1 MGKALGLIEF
11 IGYVPAICAADTA
24 LKAASVDLIGIEKVT
39 GGIVTVKIT
48 GDVDAVQAAVESAE
62 NYASRIGSLR
72 SAHVIPRLDDE
83 VEALLMNS
91 KDLEEE
97 IQEEIQSVEEEIEE
111 VYEEIK
117 EEMVE
122 AILEETES
130 KEESLQEDVVEC
142 IKNVI
147 EEDQEEN
154 VSKIEEL
161 EVSEISENEE
171 TSTEASEE
179 VTEKAELIEIIE
191 IIEGKEEASED
202 EAKEPLNKEVNSM
215 DIKEIS
221 KMSVKELRKKIKS
234 LNINITSNKLKSLKK
249 KDLVD
254 ILLKYNEEGES

>member
-83 VEALLMNS
+83 VENLLMNS
-91 KDLEEE
+91 K
-97 IQEEIQSVEEEIEE
+97 SSEEEIEE
-111 VYEEIK
+111 KIQELEEDIKEVFEEIR
-117 EEMVE
+117 EEITE
-122 AILEETES
+122 AIIEETES
-130 KEESLQEDVVEC
+130 KEESLQEDVVEYV
-142 IKNVI
+142 KNVN
-147 EEDQEEN
+147 D
-154 VSKIEEL
+154 
-161 EVSEISENEE
+161 EVEEISEKIEGESHLDEIEVFEISQNKESSKE
-171 TSTEASEE
+171 SLEE
-179 VTEKAELIEIIE
+179 VIIKPELIED
-191 IIEGKEEASED
+191 KEEYSED
-202 EAKEPLNKEVNSM
+202 KITENKEADSI

-254 ILLKYNEEGES
+254 ILLKYNEEGDS

>member
-83 VEALLMNS
+83 VENLLMNS
-91 KDLEEE
+91 KSSEEIEEE
-97 IQEEIQSVEEEIEE
+97 IQELEEDIKEVCEEIR
-111 VYEEIK
+111 EEIT
-117 EEMVE
+117 ET
-122 AILEETES
+122 IIEETES
-130 KEESLQEDVVEC
+130 KEESLQEDVVEYV
-142 IKNVI
+142 KNVN
-147 EEDQEEN
+147 D
-154 VSKIEEL
+154 
-161 EVSEISENEE
+161 EVEEISEKIEGE
-171 TSTEASEE
+171 SHLDEIEVFEISQSEE
-179 VTEKAELIEIIE
+179 IQKESLEEVIIKPELIED
-191 IIEGKEEASED
+191 KEEYSED
-202 EAKEPLNKEVNSM
+202 NTTENKEADSI

-254 ILLKYNEEGES
+254 ILLKYNEEGDS

>member
-72 SAHVIPRLDDE
+72 SAYVIPRLDDE
-83 VEALLMNS
+83 VENLLMNS
-91 KDLEEE
+91 KSSEEE
-97 IQEEIQSVEEEIEE
+97 IQEEIQELEEDIKEVFEEIR
-111 VYEEIK
+111 EEIT
-117 EEMVE
+117 E
-122 AILEETES
+122 AIIEETES
-130 KEESLQEDVVEC
+130 KEESLQEDVVEYV
-142 IKNVI
+142 KNVN
-147 EEDQEEN
+147 D
-154 VSKIEEL
+154 
-161 EVSEISENEE
+161 EVEEISEKIEGESHLDEIEVFEISQNKESSKE
-171 TSTEASEE
+171 SLEE
-179 VTEKAELIEIIE
+179 VIIKPELIED
-191 IIEGKEEASED
+191 KEEYSED
-202 EAKEPLNKEVNSM
+202 KTTENKEADSI

-254 ILLKYNEEGES
+254 ILLKYNEEGDS

>member
-72 SAHVIPRLDDE
+72 SANVIPRLDDE
-83 VEALLMNS
+83 VENLLMNS
-91 KDLEEE
+91 KSSEEE
-97 IQEEIQSVEEEIEE
+97 IQEEIQELEEDIKEVCEEIR
-111 VYEEIK
+111 EEIT
-117 EEMVE
+117 E
-122 AILEETES
+122 AIIEETES
-130 KEESLQEDVVEC
+130 KEESLQEDVVEYV
-142 IKNVI
+142 KNVN
-147 EEDQEEN
+147 D
-154 VSKIEEL
+154 
-161 EVSEISENEE
+161 EVEEISEKIEGESHLDEIEVFEISQNKESLKE
-171 TSTEASEE
+171 SLEE
-179 VTEKAELIEIIE
+179 VIIKPELIED
-191 IIEGKEEASED
+191 KEEYSED
-202 EAKEPLNKEVNSM
+202 KTTENKEADSI

-254 ILLKYNEEGES
+254 ILLKYNEEGDS

>member
-83 VEALLMNS
+83 VENLLMNS
-91 KDLEEE
+91 KSSEEE
-97 IQEEIQSVEEEIEE
+97 IQEEIQELEKDIKEVCEEIR
-111 VYEEIK
+111 EEIT
-117 EEMVE
+117 ET
-122 AILEETES
+122 IIEETES
-130 KEESLQEDVVEC
+130 KEESLQEDVVEYV
-142 IKNVI
+142 KNVN
-147 EEDQEEN
+147 D
-154 VSKIEEL
+154 
-161 EVSEISENEE
+161 EVEEISEKIEGESHLDEIEVFEISQNKESSKE
-171 TSTEASEE
+171 SLEE
-179 VTEKAELIEIIE
+179 VIIKPELIED
-191 IIEGKEEASED
+191 KEEYSED
-202 EAKEPLNKEVNSM
+202 KTTENKEADSI

-254 ILLKYNEEGES
+254 ILLKYNEEGDS

>member
-83 VEALLMNS
+83 VENLLMNS
-91 KDLEEE
+91 KSSEEEIEEE
-97 IQEEIQSVEEEIEE
+97 IQELEEDIKEVCEEIR
-111 VYEEIK
+111 EEIT
-117 EEMVE
+117 ET
-122 AILEETES
+122 IIEETES
-130 KEESLQEDVVEC
+130 KEESLQEDVVEYV
-142 IKNVI
+142 KNVN
-147 EEDQEEN
+147 D
-154 VSKIEEL
+154 
-161 EVSEISENEE
+161 EVEEISEKIEGESQLDEIEVFEISQNKENSKE
-171 TSTEASEE
+171 SLEE
-179 VTEKAELIEIIE
+179 VIIKPEL
-191 IIEGKEEASED
+191 IEGKEEYSED
-202 EAKEPLNKEVNSM
+202 KTTENKEADSI

-234 LNINITSNKLKSLKK
+234 LNMNITSNKLKSLKK

-254 ILLKYNEEGES
+254 ILLKYNEEGDS

>member
-83 VEALLMNS
+83 VENLLMNS
-91 KDLEEE
+91 KSSEEEIEEE
-97 IQEEIQSVEEEIEE
+97 IQELEEDIKEVCEEIR
-111 VYEEIK
+111 EEIT
-117 EEMVE
+117 ETIV
-122 AILEETES
+122 EETES
-130 KEESLQEDVVEC
+130 KEESLQEDVVEYV
-142 IKNVI
+142 KNVN
-147 EEDQEEN
+147 D
-154 VSKIEEL
+154 
-161 EVSEISENEE
+161 EVEEISEKIEGESHLDEIEVFEISQNKENSKE
-171 TSTEASEE
+171 SLEE
-179 VTEKAELIEIIE
+179 VIIKPEL
-191 IIEGKEEASED
+191 IEGKEEYSED
-202 EAKEPLNKEVNSM
+202 KTTENKEADSI

-234 LNINITSNKLKSLKK
+234 LNKNITSNKLKSLKK

-254 ILLKYNEEGES
+254 ILLKYNEEGDS

>member
-62 NYASRIGSLR
+62 NYASRIRSLR

-83 VEALLMNS
+83 VENLLMNS
-91 KDLEEE
+91 KSSEEE
-97 IQEEIQSVEEEIEE
+97 IQEEIQELEEDIKEVCEEIR
-111 VYEEIK
+111 EEIT
-117 EEMVE
+117 ET
-122 AILEETES
+122 IIEETES
-130 KEESLQEDVVEC
+130 KEESIQEDVVEYV
-142 IKNVI
+142 KNVNDEV
-147 EEDQEEN
+147 EEI
-154 VSKIEEL
+154 SGKIEGESHL
-161 EVSEISENEE
+161 DEIEVFEISQNKESSKE
-171 TSTEASEE
+171 SLEE
-179 VTEKAELIEIIE
+179 VIIKPELIED
-191 IIEGKEEASED
+191 KEEYSED
-202 EAKEPLNKEVNSM
+202 KTTENKEADSI

-254 ILLKYNEEGES
+254 ILLKYNEEGDS

>member
-83 VEALLMNS
+83 VENLLMNS
-91 KDLEEE
+91 KSSEEE
-97 IQEEIQSVEEEIEE
+97 IQEEIQELEEDIKEVCEEIR
-111 VYEEIK
+111 EEIT
-117 EEMVE
+117 ET
-122 AILEETES
+122 IIEETES
-130 KEESLQEDVVEC
+130 KEESLQEDVVEYV
-142 IKNVI
+142 KNVN
-147 EEDQEEN
+147 D
-154 VSKIEEL
+154 
-161 EVSEISENEE
+161 EVEEISEKIEGDSHLDEIEVFEISQNKESSKE
-171 TSTEASEE
+171 SLEE
-179 VTEKAELIEIIE
+179 VIIKPELIED
-191 IIEGKEEASED
+191 KEEYSED
-202 EAKEPLNKEVNSM
+202 KTTENKEADSI

-254 ILLKYNEEGES
+254 ILLKYNEEGDS

>member
-83 VEALLMNS
+83 VENLLMNS
-91 KDLEEE
+91 KSSEEEIEEE
-97 IQEEIQSVEEEIEE
+97 IQELEEDIKEVCEEIR
-111 VYEEIK
+111 EEIT
-117 EEMVE
+117 ETIV
-122 AILEETES
+122 EETES
-130 KEESLQEDVVEC
+130 KEESLQEDVVEYV
-142 IKNVI
+142 KNVN
-147 EEDQEEN
+147 D
-154 VSKIEEL
+154 
-161 EVSEISENEE
+161 EVEEISEKIEGESHLDEIEVFEISQNKENSKE
-171 TSTEASEE
+171 SLEE
-179 VTEKAELIEIIE
+179 VIIKPEL
-191 IIEGKEEASED
+191 IEGKEEYSED
-202 EAKEPLNKEVNSM
+202 KTTENKEADSI

-254 ILLKYNEEGES
+254 ILLKYNEEGDS

>member
-91 KDLEEE
+91 VNSEEE
-97 IQEEIQSVEEEIEE
+97 IQEEVEELEEEIEE
-111 VYEEIK
+111 VKKEIIEDILESIESEKENLQKDVVKCVKDDNEKFKDQSKVEEIEVFEISES
-117 EEMVE
+117 EEASSE
-122 AILEETES
+122 ALE
-130 KEESLQEDVVEC
+130 
-142 IKNVI
+142 
-147 EEDQEEN
+147 
-154 VSKIEEL
+154 
-161 EVSEISENEE
+161 EVSEK
-171 TSTEASEE
+171 
-179 VTEKAELIEIIE
+179 VELIEFI
-191 IIEGKEEASED
+191 ED
-202 EAKEPLNKEVNSM
+202 EEDASINKTKEPLNKEVNSR
-215 DIKEIS
+215 DIEEIS

-249 KDLVD
+249 KDLVEL
-254 ILLKYNEEGES
+254 LLKYNEEGES

>member
-11 IGYVPAICAADTA
+11 IGYVPPICAADTA

-62 NYASRIGSLR
+62 NYASRIGSLI

-83 VEALLMNS
+83 VENLLMNS
-91 KDLEEE
+91 KSSEEE
-97 IQEEIQSVEEEIEE
+97 IQEEIQELEEDIKEVCEEIR
-111 VYEEIK
+111 EEIT
-117 EEMVE
+117 ET
-122 AILEETES
+122 IIEETES
-130 KEESLQEDVVEC
+130 KEESLQEDVVEYV
-142 IKNVI
+142 KNVNDEI
-147 EEDQEEN
+147 E
-154 VSKIEEL
+154 
-161 EVSEISENEE
+161 EISEKIEGESHLDEIEVFEISQNKESSKE
-171 TSTEASEE
+171 SLEE
-179 VTEKAELIEIIE
+179 VIIKPELTEDKTTE
-191 IIEGKEEASED
+191 
-202 EAKEPLNKEVNSM
+202 NKEADSI

-254 ILLKYNEEGES
+254 ILLKYNEEGDS

>member
-83 VEALLMNS
+83 VESLLMNS
-91 KDLEEE
+91 KSSEEE
-97 IQEEIQSVEEEIEE
+97 IQEEIQELEEDIKEVCEEIR
-111 VYEEIK
+111 EEIT
-117 EEMVE
+117 ET
-122 AILEETES
+122 IIEETES
-130 KEESLQEDVVEC
+130 KEESLQEDVVEYV
-142 IKNVI
+142 KNVN
-147 EEDQEEN
+147 D
-154 VSKIEEL
+154 
-161 EVSEISENEE
+161 EVEEISEKIEGESHLDEIEVFEISQNKESSKE
-171 TSTEASEE
+171 SLEE
-179 VTEKAELIEIIE
+179 VIIKPELTEDKTTE
-191 IIEGKEEASED
+191 
-202 EAKEPLNKEVNSM
+202 NKEADSI

-254 ILLKYNEEGES
+254 ILLKYNEEGDS

>member
-83 VEALLMNS
+83 VENLLMNS
-91 KDLEEE
+91 K
-97 IQEEIQSVEEEIEE
+97 SSEEEIEE
-111 VYEEIK
+111 KIQELEEDIKEVCEEIR
-117 EEMVE
+117 EEITE
-122 AILEETES
+122 TIIEETES
-130 KEESLQEDVVEC
+130 KEESLQEDVVEY
-142 IKNVI
+142 IKNVN
-147 EEDQEEN
+147 D
-154 VSKIEEL
+154 
-161 EVSEISENEE
+161 EVEEISEKIEGDSHLDEIEVFEISQNKESSKE
-171 TSTEASEE
+171 SLEE
-179 VTEKAELIEIIE
+179 VIIKPELIED
-191 IIEGKEEASED
+191 KEEYSED
-202 EAKEPLNKEVNSM
+202 KITENKEADSI

-254 ILLKYNEEGES
+254 ILLKYNEEGDS

>member
-62 NYASRIGSLR
+62 NYASRIGGLR

-83 VEALLMNS
+83 VENLLMNS
-91 KDLEEE
+91 KSSEEE
-97 IQEEIQSVEEEIEE
+97 IQELEEDIKEVCEEIR
-111 VYEEIK
+111 EEIT
-117 EEMVE
+117 ET
-122 AILEETES
+122 IIEETES
-130 KEESLQEDVVEC
+130 KEESLQEDVVEYV
-142 IKNVI
+142 KNVN
-147 EEDQEEN
+147 D
-154 VSKIEEL
+154 
-161 EVSEISENEE
+161 EVEEISEKIEGE
-171 TSTEASEE
+171 SHLDEIEVFEISQSEE
-179 VTEKAELIEIIE
+179 IQKESLEEVIIKPELIED
-191 IIEGKEEASED
+191 KEEYSED
-202 EAKEPLNKEVNSM
+202 KITENKEADSI

-254 ILLKYNEEGES
+254 ILLKYNEEGDS

>member
-83 VEALLMNS
+83 VENLLMNS
-91 KDLEEE
+91 KSSEEEIEEE
-97 IQEEIQSVEEEIEE
+97 IQELEEDIKEFCEEIREKFTE
-111 VYEEIK
+111 TI
-117 EEMVE
+117 
-122 AILEETES
+122 IEETES
-130 KEESLQEDVVEC
+130 KEESLQEDVVEYV
-142 IKNVI
+142 KNV
-147 EEDQEEN
+147 N
-154 VSKIEEL
+154 A
-161 EVSEISENEE
+161 EVEEISEKIEGESHLDEIEVFEISQNKENSKE
-171 TSTEASEE
+171 SLEE
-179 VTEKAELIEIIE
+179 VIIKPEL
-191 IIEGKEEASED
+191 IEGKEEYSENKTT
-202 EAKEPLNKEVNSM
+202 ENKEADSI

-234 LNINITSNKLKSLKK
+234 LNMNITSNKLKSLKK

-254 ILLKYNEEGES
+254 ILLKYNEEGDS

>member
-97 IQEEIQSVEEEIEE
+97 IQEVEEEIEE

-122 AILEETES
+122 AILEETQS

-171 TSTEASEE
+171 TSKEASEE

-191 IIEGKEEASED
+191 GKEEASED
-202 EAKEPLNKEVNSM
+202 EATEPLNKEVNSM

>member
-83 VEALLMNS
+83 VENLLMNS
-91 KDLEEE
+91 KSSEEE
-97 IQEEIQSVEEEIEE
+97 IQELEEDIKEVCEEIR
-111 VYEEIK
+111 EEIT
-117 EEMVE
+117 ET
-122 AILEETES
+122 IIEETES
-130 KEESLQEDVVEC
+130 KEESLQEDVVEYV
-142 IKNVI
+142 KNVN
-147 EEDQEEN
+147 D
-154 VSKIEEL
+154 
-161 EVSEISENEE
+161 EVEEISEKIEGE
-171 TSTEASEE
+171 SHLDEIEVFEISQSEE
-179 VTEKAELIEIIE
+179 IQKESLEEVIIKPELIED
-191 IIEGKEEASED
+191 KEEYSED
-202 EAKEPLNKEVNSM
+202 KITENKEADSI

-254 ILLKYNEEGES
+254 ILLKYNEEGDS

>member
-11 IGYVPAICAADTA
+11 IGYVSAICAADTA

-83 VEALLMNS
+83 VENLLMNS
-91 KDLEEE
+91 KSSEEE
-97 IQEEIQSVEEEIEE
+97 IQEEIQELEEDIKEVCEEIR
-111 VYEEIK
+111 EEIT
-117 EEMVE
+117 ET
-122 AILEETES
+122 IIEETES
-130 KEESLQEDVVEC
+130 KEESLQEDVVEYV
-142 IKNVI
+142 KNVN
-147 EEDQEEN
+147 D
-154 VSKIEEL
+154 
-161 EVSEISENEE
+161 EVEEISEKIEGESQLDEIEVFEISQNKENSKE
-171 TSTEASEE
+171 SLEE
-179 VTEKAELIEIIE
+179 VIIKPEL
-191 IIEGKEEASED
+191 IEGKEEYSED
-202 EAKEPLNKEVNSM
+202 KTTENKEADSI

-234 LNINITSNKLKSLKK
+234 LNMNITSNKLKSLKK

-254 ILLKYNEEGES
+254 ILLKYNEEGDS

>member
-83 VEALLMNS
+83 VENLLMNS
-91 KDLEEE
+91 K
-97 IQEEIQSVEEEIEE
+97 SSEEEIEE
-111 VYEEIK
+111 KIQELEEDIKEVCEEIR
-117 EEMVE
+117 EEITE
-122 AILEETES
+122 TIIEETES
-130 KEESLQEDVVEC
+130 KEESLQEDVVEYV
-142 IKNVI
+142 KNVN
-147 EEDQEEN
+147 D
-154 VSKIEEL
+154 
-161 EVSEISENEE
+161 EVEEISEKIEGDSHLDEIEVFEISQNKESLKE
-171 TSTEASEE
+171 SLEE
-179 VTEKAELIEIIE
+179 VIIKPELIED
-191 IIEGKEEASED
+191 KEEYSED
-202 EAKEPLNKEVNSM
+202 KITENKEADSI

-254 ILLKYNEEGES
+254 ILLKYNEEGDS

>member
-83 VEALLMNS
+83 VENLLMNS
-91 KDLEEE
+91 KSSEEE
-97 IQEEIQSVEEEIEE
+97 IQEEIQELEEDIKEVCEEIR
-111 VYEEIK
+111 EEIT
-117 EEMVE
+117 ET
-122 AILEETES
+122 IIEETES
-130 KEESLQEDVVEC
+130 KEESLQEDVVEYV
-142 IKNVI
+142 KNVN
-147 EEDQEEN
+147 D
-154 VSKIEEL
+154 
-161 EVSEISENEE
+161 EVEEISEKIEGESHLDEIEVFEISQNKESSKE
-171 TSTEASEE
+171 SLEE
-179 VTEKAELIEIIE
+179 VIIKPELIED
-191 IIEGKEEASED
+191 KEEYSED
-202 EAKEPLNKEVNSM
+202 KTTEKKEADSI

-254 ILLKYNEEGES
+254 ILLKYNEEGDS

>member
-83 VEALLMNS
+83 VENLLMNS
-91 KDLEEE
+91 K
-97 IQEEIQSVEEEIEE
+97 SSEEEIEE
-111 VYEEIK
+111 IQELEEDIKEVCEEIR
-117 EEMVE
+117 EEITE
-122 AILEETES
+122 TIIEETES
-130 KEESLQEDVVEC
+130 KEESLQEDVVEYV
-142 IKNVI
+142 KNVN
-147 EEDQEEN
+147 D
-154 VSKIEEL
+154 
-161 EVSEISENEE
+161 EVEEISEKIEGESHLDEIEVFEISQNKENSKE
-171 TSTEASEE
+171 SLEE
-179 VTEKAELIEIIE
+179 VIIKPELIED
-191 IIEGKEEASED
+191 KEEYSED
-202 EAKEPLNKEVNSM
+202 KTTENKEADSI

-254 ILLKYNEEGES
+254 ILLKYNEEGDS

>member
-48 GDVDAVQAAVESAE
+48 GDVDAVQAAVDSAE

-83 VEALLMNS
+83 VENLLMNS
-91 KDLEEE
+91 K
-97 IQEEIQSVEEEIEE
+97 SSEEEIEE
-111 VYEEIK
+111 IQELEEDIKEVCEEIR
-117 EEMVE
+117 EEITE
-122 AILEETES
+122 TIIEETES
-130 KEESLQEDVVEC
+130 KEESLKEDVVEYV
-142 IKNVI
+142 KNVN
-147 EEDQEEN
+147 D
-154 VSKIEEL
+154 
-161 EVSEISENEE
+161 EVEEISEKIEGESHLDEIEVFEISQNKENSKE
-171 TSTEASEE
+171 SLEE
-179 VTEKAELIEIIE
+179 VIIKPEL
-191 IIEGKEEASED
+191 IEGKEEYSED
-202 EAKEPLNKEVNSM
+202 KTTENKEADSI

-234 LNINITSNKLKSLKK
+234 LNMNITSNKLKSLKK

-254 ILLKYNEEGES
+254 ILLKYNEEGDS

>member
-24 LKAASVDLIGIEKVT
+24 LKAASVDLIGLEKVT

-83 VEALLMNS
+83 VENLLMNS
-91 KDLEEE
+91 K
-97 IQEEIQSVEEEIEE
+97 SSEEEIEE
-111 VYEEIK
+111 KIQELEEDIKEVCEEIR
-117 EEMVE
+117 EEITE
-122 AILEETES
+122 TIIEETES
-130 KEESLQEDVVEC
+130 KEESLQEDVVEYV
-142 IKNVI
+142 KNVN
-147 EEDQEEN
+147 D
-154 VSKIEEL
+154 
-161 EVSEISENEE
+161 EVEEISEKIEGESHLDEIEVFEISQNKESSKE
-171 TSTEASEE
+171 SLEE
-179 VTEKAELIEIIE
+179 VIIKPELIED
-191 IIEGKEEASED
+191 KEEYSED
-202 EAKEPLNKEVNSM
+202 KITENKEADSI

-254 ILLKYNEEGES
+254 ILLKYNEEGDS

>member
-83 VEALLMNS
+83 VENLLMNS
-91 KDLEEE
+91 KSSEEE
-97 IQEEIQSVEEEIEE
+97 IQEEIQELEEDIKDVCEEIR
-111 VYEEIK
+111 EEIT
-117 EEMVE
+117 ET
-122 AILEETES
+122 IIEETES
-130 KEESLQEDVVEC
+130 KEESLQEDVVEYV
-142 IKNVI
+142 KNVN
-147 EEDQEEN
+147 D
-154 VSKIEEL
+154 
-161 EVSEISENEE
+161 EVEEISEKIEGESHLDEIEVFEISQNKENSKE
-171 TSTEASEE
+171 SLEE
-179 VTEKAELIEIIE
+179 VIIKPEL
-191 IIEGKEEASED
+191 IEGKEEYSED
-202 EAKEPLNKEVNSM
+202 KTTENKEADSI

-234 LNINITSNKLKSLKK
+234 LNMNITSNKLKSLKK

-254 ILLKYNEEGES
+254 ILLKYNEEGDS

>member
-62 NYASRIGSLR
+62 NYASRIGCLR

-83 VEALLMNS
+83 VENLLMNS
-91 KDLEEE
+91 KSSEEETEE
-97 IQEEIQSVEEEIEE
+97 IQELEEDIKEVCEEIR
-111 VYEEIK
+111 EEIT
-117 EEMVE
+117 ET
-122 AILEETES
+122 IIEETES
-130 KEESLQEDVVEC
+130 KEESLQEDVVEYV
-142 IKNVI
+142 KNVN
-147 EEDQEEN
+147 D
-154 VSKIEEL
+154 
-161 EVSEISENEE
+161 EVEEISEKIEGESHLDEIEVFEISQNKENSKE
-171 TSTEASEE
+171 SLEE
-179 VTEKAELIEIIE
+179 VIIKPEL
-191 IIEGKEEASED
+191 IEGKEEYSED
-202 EAKEPLNKEVNSM
+202 KTAENKEADSI

-234 LNINITSNKLKSLKK
+234 LNKNITSNKLKSLKK

-254 ILLKYNEEGES
+254 ILLKYNEEGDS

>member
-83 VEALLMNS
+83 VENLLMNS
-91 KDLEEE
+91 K
-97 IQEEIQSVEEEIEE
+97 SSEEEIEE
-111 VYEEIK
+111 IQELEEDIKEVCEEIR
-117 EEMVE
+117 EEITE
-122 AILEETES
+122 AIIEETES
-130 KEESLQEDVVEC
+130 KEESLQEDVVEYV
-142 IKNVI
+142 KNVN
-147 EEDQEEN
+147 D
-154 VSKIEEL
+154 
-161 EVSEISENEE
+161 EVEEISEKIEGESHLDEIEVFEISQNKENSKE
-171 TSTEASEE
+171 SLEE
-179 VTEKAELIEIIE
+179 VIIKPEL
-191 IIEGKEEASED
+191 IEGKEEYSED
-202 EAKEPLNKEVNSM
+202 KTTENKEADSI

-254 ILLKYNEEGES
+254 ILLKYNEEGDS

>member
-11 IGYVPAICAADTA
+11 IRYLPAICAADTA

-83 VEALLMNS
+83 VENLLMNS
-91 KDLEEE
+91 KSSEEE
-97 IQEEIQSVEEEIEE
+97 IQEEIQELEEDIKE
-111 VYEEIK
+111 VCEEIK
-117 EEMVE
+117 EEITETIV
-122 AILEETES
+122 EETES
-130 KEESLQEDVVEC
+130 KEESLQEDVVEYV
-142 IKNVI
+142 KNVN
-147 EEDQEEN
+147 D
-154 VSKIEEL
+154 
-161 EVSEISENEE
+161 EVEEISEKIEGESHLDEIEVFEISQNKESSKE
-171 TSTEASEE
+171 SLEE
-179 VTEKAELIEIIE
+179 VIIKPELIE
-191 IIEGKEEASED
+191 GSEEYSED
-202 EAKEPLNKEVNSM
+202 KTTENKEADSI

-234 LNINITSNKLKSLKK
+234 LNKNITSNKLKSLKK

-254 ILLKYNEEGES
+254 ILLKYNEEGDS

>member
-83 VEALLMNS
+83 VENLLMNS
-91 KDLEEE
+91 KSSEEE
-97 IQEEIQSVEEEIEE
+97 IQEEIQELEEDIKEVCEEIR
-111 VYEEIK
+111 EEIT
-117 EEMVE
+117 E
-122 AILEETES
+122 AIIEETES
-130 KEESLQEDVVEC
+130 KEESLQEDVVEY
-142 IKNVI
+142 IKNVN
-147 EEDQEEN
+147 D
-154 VSKIEEL
+154 
-161 EVSEISENEE
+161 EVEEISEKIEGDSHLDEIEVFEISQNKESSKE
-171 TSTEASEE
+171 SLEE
-179 VTEKAELIEIIE
+179 VIIKPELIED
-191 IIEGKEEASED
+191 KEEYSED
-202 EAKEPLNKEVNSM
+202 KITENKEADSI

-234 LNINITSNKLKSLKK
+234 LNMNITSNKLKSLKK

-254 ILLKYNEEGES
+254 ILLKYNEEGDS

>member
-83 VEALLMNS
+83 VENLLMNS
-91 KDLEEE
+91 KSSEEE
-97 IQEEIQSVEEEIEE
+97 I
-111 VYEEIK
+111 
-117 EEMVE
+117 
-122 AILEETES
+122 EETES
-130 KEESLQEDVVEC
+130 KEESLQEDVVEYV
-142 IKNVI
+142 KNVN
-147 EEDQEEN
+147 D
-154 VSKIEEL
+154 
-161 EVSEISENEE
+161 EVEEISEKIEGESHLDEIEVFEISQNKESSKE
-171 TSTEASEE
+171 SLEE
-179 VTEKAELIEIIE
+179 VIIKPELIED
-191 IIEGKEEASED
+191 KEEYSED
-202 EAKEPLNKEVNSM
+202 KTTENKEADSI

-254 ILLKYNEEGES
+254 ILLKYNEEGDS

>member
-83 VEALLMNS
+83 VENLLMNS
-91 KDLEEE
+91 KSSEEE
-97 IQEEIQSVEEEIEE
+97 IQEEIQELE
-111 VYEEIK
+111 EEIK
-117 EEMVE
+117 EVCEE
-122 AILEETES
+122 IREEITETIIEETES
-130 KEESLQEDVVEC
+130 KEESLQEDVVEYV
-142 IKNVI
+142 KNVN
-147 EEDQEEN
+147 D
-154 VSKIEEL
+154 
-161 EVSEISENEE
+161 EVEEISEKIEGESHLDEIEVFEISQNKESSKE
-171 TSTEASEE
+171 SLEE
-179 VTEKAELIEIIE
+179 VIIKPELIED
-191 IIEGKEEASED
+191 KEEYSED
-202 EAKEPLNKEVNSM
+202 KTTENKEADSI

-254 ILLKYNEEGES
+254 ILLKYNEEGDS

>member
-83 VEALLMNS
+83 VENLLMNS
-91 KDLEEE
+91 KSSEEE
-97 IQEEIQSVEEEIEE
+97 IQEEIQELEEDIKEVCEEIR
-111 VYEEIK
+111 EEIT
-117 EEMVE
+117 ET
-122 AILEETES
+122 IIEETES
-130 KEESLQEDVVEC
+130 KEESIQEDVVEYV
-142 IKNVI
+142 KNVN
-147 EEDQEEN
+147 D
-154 VSKIEEL
+154 
-161 EVSEISENEE
+161 EVEEISEKIEGESHLDEIEVFEISQNKESSKE
-171 TSTEASEE
+171 SLEE
-179 VTEKAELIEIIE
+179 VIIKPELIED
-191 IIEGKEEASED
+191 KEEYSED
-202 EAKEPLNKEVNSM
+202 KITENKEADSI

-254 ILLKYNEEGES
+254 ILLKYNEEGDS

>member
-11 IGYVPAICAADTA
+11 IGYVPAIYAADTA

-83 VEALLMNS
+83 VENLLMNS
-91 KDLEEE
+91 KSSEEEIEEE
-97 IQEEIQSVEEEIEE
+97 IQEVCEEIR
-111 VYEEIK
+111 EEIT
-117 EEMVE
+117 ET
-122 AILEETES
+122 IIEETES
-130 KEESLQEDVVEC
+130 KEESLQEDVVEYV
-142 IKNVI
+142 KNVNDEV
-147 EEDQEEN
+147 EEI
-154 VSKIEEL
+154 SGKIEGESHL
-161 EVSEISENEE
+161 DEIEVFEISQNKESSKE
-171 TSTEASEE
+171 SLEE
-179 VTEKAELIEIIE
+179 VIIKPELIED
-191 IIEGKEEASED
+191 KEEYSED
-202 EAKEPLNKEVNSM
+202 KTTENKEADSI

-254 ILLKYNEEGES
+254 ILLKYNEEGDS

>member
-83 VEALLMNS
+83 VENLLMNS
-91 KDLEEE
+91 K
-97 IQEEIQSVEEEIEE
+97 SSEEEIEE
-111 VYEEIK
+111 KIQELEEDIKEFCEEIR
-117 EEMVE
+117 EEITE
-122 AILEETES
+122 TIIEETES
-130 KEESLQEDVVEC
+130 KEESLQEDVVEYV
-142 IKNVI
+142 KNVN
-147 EEDQEEN
+147 D
-154 VSKIEEL
+154 
-161 EVSEISENEE
+161 EVEEISEKIEGESHLDEIEVFEISQNKESSKE
-171 TSTEASEE
+171 SLEE
-179 VTEKAELIEIIE
+179 VIIKPELIED
-191 IIEGKEEASED
+191 KEEYSED
-202 EAKEPLNKEVNSM
+202 KITENKEADSI

-254 ILLKYNEEGES
+254 ILLKYNEEGDS

>member
-83 VEALLMNS
+83 VENLLMNS
-91 KDLEEE
+91 KSSEEEIEEE
-97 IQEEIQSVEEEIEE
+97 IQELEEDIKEFCEEIR
-111 VYEEIK
+111 EEIT
-117 EEMVE
+117 ET
-122 AILEETES
+122 IIEETES
-130 KEESLQEDVVEC
+130 KEESLQEDVVEYV
-142 IKNVI
+142 KNVN
-147 EEDQEEN
+147 D
-154 VSKIEEL
+154 
-161 EVSEISENEE
+161 EVEEISEKIEGESHLDEIEVFEISQNKENSKE
-171 TSTEASEE
+171 SLEE
-179 VTEKAELIEIIE
+179 VVIKPEL
-191 IIEGKEEASED
+191 IEGKEEYSED
-202 EAKEPLNKEVNSM
+202 KTTENKEADSI

-234 LNINITSNKLKSLKK
+234 LNMNITSNKLKSLKK

-254 ILLKYNEEGES
+254 ILLKYNEEGDS

>member
-83 VEALLMNS
+83 VENLLMNS
-91 KDLEEE
+91 KSSEEE
-97 IQEEIQSVEEEIEE
+97 IQEEIQELEEDIKEVCEEIR
-111 VYEEIK
+111 EEIT
-117 EEMVE
+117 ET
-122 AILEETES
+122 IIEETES
-130 KEESLQEDVVEC
+130 KEESLQEDVVENVKNDNQGIEGQSNLGE
-142 IKNVI
+142 IKVF
-147 EEDQEEN
+147 
-154 VSKIEEL
+154 
-161 EVSEISENEE
+161 EITENEE
-171 TSTEASEE
+171 ISKEDLEE
-179 VTEKAELIEIIE
+179 VDRKPELIDDKEE
-191 IIEGKEEASED
+191 VLEYEIEGHI
-202 EAKEPLNKEVNSM
+202 NKESDSI

-254 ILLKYNEEGES
+254 ILLKYNEEGDS

>member
-83 VEALLMNS
+83 VENLLMNS
-91 KDLEEE
+91 K
-97 IQEEIQSVEEEIEE
+97 SSEEEIEE
-111 VYEEIK
+111 KIQELEEDIKEVCEEIR
-117 EEMVE
+117 EEITE
-122 AILEETES
+122 TIIEETES
-130 KEESLQEDVVEC
+130 KEESLQEDVVEYV
-142 IKNVI
+142 KNVN
-147 EEDQEEN
+147 D
-154 VSKIEEL
+154 
-161 EVSEISENEE
+161 EVEEISEKIEGESHLDEIEVFEISQNKENSKE
-171 TSTEASEE
+171 SLEE
-179 VTEKAELIEIIE
+179 VIIKPEL
-191 IIEGKEEASED
+191 IEGKEEYSED
-202 EAKEPLNKEVNSM
+202 KTTENKEADSI

-254 ILLKYNEEGES
+254 ILLKYNEEGDS